1 MKLSKNAIKNQ
12 VDSYTTGCI
21 LGNKT
26 IISEETVFM
35 S

>member
-1 MKLSKNAIKNQ
+1 MKLSKNAVENQ
-12 VDSYTTGCI
+12 VDSYTTGSI